1 MGLGGGGVVAGRAA
15 SGESATTG
23 VGGGSTDTGGGSATG
38 RAVSAGAGTVG
49 TGAGGGPAVATVAA
63 APAGRDSVRIPAA
76 ASQRNRSPNTRGTQS
91 VSHTSGRKS
100 VSRA

>member
-1 MGLGGGGVVAGRAA
+1 MGFGAGGVVAGRTAR
-15 SGESATTG
+15 GESAATG
-23 VGGGSTDTGGGSATG
+23 VGGGSADAAGESVTV

-63 APAGRDSVRIPAA
+63 APAGRNSVMIPAA